1 MTKQILK
8 QILSDCCNEV
18 VFSYRGKSAG
28 ITSSV
33 NDFIPTFQAWYGS
46 ETKEYKDIETV
57 MTDNYFHEKSLEEQ
71 IAENKIKIL

>member
-18 VFSYRGKSAG
+18 VFSYCGKSAG
-28 ITSSV
+28 ITSRV
-33 NDFIPTFQAWYGS
+33 NDFITTFQAWYGS

-57 MTDNYFHEKSLEEQ
+57 MTDSFFHGKSLEEL
-71 IAENKIKIL
+71 IGEVDFEIL